1 MRSQFEN
8 VYADKVAKILQDKTD
23 VVVDF
28 GKASLKPLS
37 AKRLVSAIDYLNAN
51 PNIVFNGFKSSGIA
65 EHQGFEFRQVN
76 DTPTN
81 FSCDSD

>member
-65 EHQGFEFRQVN
+65 EH
-76 DTPTN
+76 
-81 FSCDSD
+81 